1 MSGNDGWR
9 HSPSDTLRVTG
20 GFSLAGFDPGATP
33 GWHGGKAAAVAE
45 MEGRG
50 ADLAALQ
57 EQLFARGKEGD
68 TRSVLLVIQG
78 LDTAGKDGVV
88 SHVVGLVNPMGVK
101 ITGFGVPTEEERK
114 HHYLWRIRNALPG
127 AGQLGVFDRS
137 HYEQV
142 LVVRVHNLVPPETW
156 QTYYDE
162 LNAFEAEVAAAGITV
177 VKCALL
183 ISPEEQV
190 KRLEARL
197 DDPSKY
203 WKYNPKDLDE
213 RGRWNE
219 YRAAYQAIFD
229 RCSPATAPW
238 FAIPADRK
246 WYARLAVTE
255 ILATAMEGMDL
266 TWPAVTYDIGAERA
280 RIASLDPS
288 APEAPPATPQPT
300 TPRPTT
306 PRPTT

>member
-1 MSGNDGWR
+1 MNGKDGWH
-9 HSPSDTLRVTG
+9 HSPSDELRVME
-20 GFSLAGFDPGATP
+20 GFSLADFDPGATP
-33 GWHGGKAAAVAE
+33 GWHGNKAHAVAE
-45 MEGRG
+45 MDRRG
-50 ADLAALQ
+50 ADLEALQ

-68 TRSVLLVIQG
+68 RRSALLVIQG
-78 LDTAGKDGVV
+78 IDTAGKDGIV

-101 ITGFGVPTEEERK
+101 ITSFGVPTEQERK
-114 HHYLWRIRNALPG
+114 HNYLWRIRNALPSPG
-127 AGQLGVFDRS
+127 LVGVFDRS
-137 HYEQV
+137 HYEQA
-142 LVVRVHNLVPPETW
+142 LVVRVHNLVPQATW
-156 QTYYDE
+156 ETYYDQF
-162 LNAFEAEVAAAGITV
+162 NVFEAEVAAAGTTV

-183 ISPEEQV
+183 ISPEEQL

-219 YRAAYQAIFD
+219 YQAAYQAIFD

-255 ILATAMEGMDL
+255 ILATAMEGLGL
-266 TWPAVTYDIGAERA
+266 TWPAATFDVAAEKA
-280 RIASLDPS
+280 RIASLDPR
-288 APEAPPATPQPT
+288 APEAPPAT
-300 TPRPTT
+300 
-306 PRPTT
+306 